1 MKMKLFVLTAFA
13 ACMQLVGHSQAA
25 LPAFWN
31 FDVAAPTGW
40 TESLGTNGNT
50 RYATGAVGQACKLD
64 ATGEYVLLEI
74 AEEPGILSYFLKGQ
88 NSGGAFQGTFT
99 IEESSDGST
108 FTTLQQY
115 VDGALATTAF
125 TEYTAQPQPTTRFIR
140 WYYTEKISGHN
151 VGLDEINLA
160 VPGITAAQE
169 INVTDGANN
178 IPSGFDFVMA
188 GTTQSNITLQNLGTG
203 TALNISGITIT
214 GTNASEF
221 SLGTIPTSIAPSS
234 SATVTINFAPT
245 FSGSHFCTLNISSDD
260 TSEPMYLVHVY
271 AISGDLATE
280 PAQSA
285 QNVIFTNVRAWDVKT
300 RITESAQTAERYL
313 VLRRKGAA
321 VSQPPVDGTT
331 YVKGQ
336 WIGDA
341 QVVAVVN
348 SGDTTSFDARGIE
361 SGFTYHVAVYAFNGP
376 AGYENYLTSSP
387 LTDTFD
393 TPAPN
398 FGSLYSALDTSSP
411 NFVTDLTTV
420 MNPANYFQIYYSN
433 YIATLVNNF
442 YIRDTVVNGQ
452 SKSMVE
458 CQYSGVPYI
467 FDASFQWTD
476 LSREHTFPQ
485 SWMPSY
491 FDTGFEDS
499 EEVSDLHNLVPVWQN
514 QVNAVRSNYPYGE
527 VTTAT
532 SGQTVN
538 GVNVD
543 CALGT
548 NAGGQTVYEMRDSFK
563 GNAARAMMYEAVK
576 YNAAGADFSF
586 PEQISLTI
594 PYGQS
599 ERLIK
604 QWHFQDLPDSWEI
617 TRNEYN
623 QYEQHNRNAF
633 IDQVTYPCFIRFS
646 TLQPFVPQ
654 VINSGDSLLT
664 CTDFA
669 LSYQWYLNGTEIPN
683 SNAASYSMTEPG
695 EYSVQIQQFQQC
707 PAITSAPI
715 TVGQVSVVENDKNH
729 FGMTVYPNPN
739 TGDFTLTT
747 ELKKAT
753 DAAIKIYDI
762 SGNVVYSKS
771 AFLPQGTRNMSMD
784 LNLQSGVYFI
794 EVSAVHG
801 AQRERLI
808 IK

>member
-563 GNAARAMMYEAVK
+563 GNAARAMMYQAVK

-707 PAITSAPI
+707 PVITSAPI

>member
-1 MKMKLFVLTAFA
+1 MKMKLFLLTAIA
-13 ACMQLVGHSQAA
+13 ACMQFLGYSQAA

-31 FDVAAPTGW
+31 FDVATPNGW

-50 RYATGAVGQACKLD
+50 RYATGFAGQACKLD
-64 ATGEYVLLEI
+64 ATGEYVLLEF
-74 AEEPGILSYFLKGQ
+74 AEEPGLVTYYMKGQ

-99 IEESSDGST
+99 VEESADGNN
-108 FTTLQQY
+108 FTTLHQY
-115 VDGALATTAF
+115 VNADLATAAF
-125 TEYTAQPQPTTRFIR
+125 TQYSNQPLPTTRYIR

-169 INVTDGANN
+169 INVTGGGNN

-188 GTTQSNITLQNLGTG
+188 GTTQSSITIENLGTG
-203 TALNISGITIT
+203 NTLNIAGIAIS
-214 GTNASEF
+214 GTNAAEF

-234 SATVTINFAPT
+234 SASLTINFAPT
-245 FSGSHFCTLNISSDD
+245 FSGSHFCTLTITSDD
-260 TSEPMYLVHVY
+260 ASEPSYEVHVY
-271 AISGDLATE
+271 AISGNTASE
-280 PAQSA
+280 PTQSA

-300 RITESAQTAERYL
+300 RITESAQPAERYL
-313 VLRRKGAA
+313 VLRKKGAP
-321 VSQPPVDGTT
+321 VSQAPVDGTT

-336 WIGDA
+336 WLGDA
-341 QVVAVVN
+341 QVVAIIN

-376 AGYENYLTSSP
+376 AGYENYLTSSA

-398 FGSLYSALDTSSP
+398 FGSLYNTLDTNSP
-411 NFVTDLTTV
+411 NFVTDLTSV
-420 MNPANYFQIYYSN
+420 MNPSNYFQIYYSN

-476 LSREHTFPQ
+476 LSREHSFPQ

-491 FDTGFEDS
+491 FDTGFDDS
-499 EEVSDLHNLVPVWQN
+499 PEVSDLHNLVPVWQN

-527 VTTAT
+527 VTTPT

-538 GVNVD
+538 GTSVD

-563 GNAARAMMYEAVK
+563 GNAARAMMYQAVK

-599 ERLIK
+599 ERIIK

-646 TLQPFVPQ
+646 SLQPFVPQ

-669 LSYQWYLNGTEIPN
+669 LSYQWYLNGSEIPN
-683 SNAASYSMTEPG
+683 ANAASLAMTEPG
-695 EYSVQIQQFQQC
+695 EYAVQLQQFQQC
-707 PAITSAPI
+707 PTFTSPAVTI
-715 TVGQVSVVENDKNH
+715 GQVSITENDKNR
-729 FGMTVYPNPN
+729 FGMSVYPNPN
-739 TGDFTLTT
+739 SGEFTLTT
-747 ELKKAT
+747 ELKNAT
-753 DAAIKIYDI
+753 DAVVKIYDI
-762 SGNVVYSKS
+762 SGKVVYSKS
-771 AFLPQGTRNMSMD
+771 ASLPQGVRNQNLD

-794 EVSAVHG
+794 EVSAAHG

-808 IK
+808 VK

>member
-74 AEEPGILSYFLKGQ
+74 AEEPGMLSYFLKGQ

>member
-13 ACMQLVGHSQAA
+13 ACMRLVGYSQAA

-31 FDVAAPTGW
+31 FDVDAPTGW

-74 AEEPGILSYFLKGQ
+74 AEEPGMLSYFLKGQ

-178 IPSGFDFVMA
+178 IPSGFEFVMA

-214 GTNASEF
+214 GANASEF
-221 SLGTIPTSIAPSS
+221 SLGTIPTSIAPSG
-234 SATVTINFAPT
+234 SAALTINFAPT
-245 FSGSHFCTLNISSDD
+245 FNGSHFCTLTISSDD
-260 TSEPMYLVHVY
+260 ASEPQYEIHVY
-271 AISGDLATE
+271 AISGNGATE
-280 PAQSA
+280 PTQSA
-285 QNVIFTNVRAWDVKT
+285 QSLTFTNVRSWDVKT
-300 RITESAQTAERYL
+300 RINESSSPAEHYL
-313 VLRRKGAA
+313 ILRRKGAA
-321 VSQPPVDGTT
+321 VALAPVDGTT

-341 QVVAVVN
+341 QVVAIVN

-361 SGFTYHVAVYAFNGP
+361 AGFTYHVAVYAFNGP
-376 AGYENYLTSSP
+376 AGYENYLTTSP

-411 NFVTDLTTV
+411 NFVTDLTAV

-442 YIRDTVVNGQ
+442 YIRDTVMNGQ

-458 CQYSGVPYI
+458 CQYSGVPYT
-467 FDASFQWTD
+467 FDAGFQWTD

-491 FDTGFEDS
+491 FDAGFS
-499 EEVSDLHNLVPVWQN
+499 ESNEVSDLHNLVPVWQN

-532 SGQTVN
+532 SGQIVN

-563 GNAARAMMYEAVK
+563 GNAARAMMYQSVK

-617 TRNEYN
+617 TRNEYI

-654 VINSGDSLLT
+654 VINVGDSVLT
-664 CTDFA
+664 CTDYA
-669 LSYQWYLNGTEIPN
+669 LSYQWFLNGTEIPN
-683 SNAASYSMTEPG
+683 ANAASLSMTEVG
-695 EYSVQIQQFQQC
+695 DYSVQIQQHQQC
-707 PAITSAPI
+707 PSFTSPNITI
-715 TVGQVSVVENDKNH
+715 GQVSVSENPKNH
-729 FGMTVYPNPN
+729 FGLSVYPNPN
-739 TGDFTLTT
+739 AGNFTVTT
-747 ELKKAT
+747 DLKKAS
-753 DAAIKIYDI
+753 DATIKIFDI
-762 SGNVVYSKS
+762 SGKVVYNKFL
-771 AFLPQGTRNMSMD
+771 ALPQGTRNHS
-784 LNLQSGVYFI
+784 LNLNLETGIYFL
-794 EVSAVHG
+794 EVSASHG

-808 IK
+808 VK

>member
-1 MKMKLFVLTAFA
+1 MKMKLFVFTAIA
-13 ACMQLVGHSQAA
+13 SCIQLLGYSQAA
-25 LPAFWN
+25 LPASWD
-31 FDVAAPTGW
+31 FDVAAPSGW

-50 RYATGAVGQACKLD
+50 RYANGFAGQACKLD
-64 ATGEYVLLEI
+64 ATGEYVLLEF
-74 AEEPGILSYFLKGQ
+74 AEEPGVLSYYLKGQ
-88 NSGGAFQGTFT
+88 NSSGAFQGTFT
-99 IEESSDGST
+99 IEESADGSS
-108 FTTLQQY
+108 FTTLHQY
-115 VDGALATTAF
+115 VNGDLATAAF
-125 TEYTAQPQPTTRFIR
+125 TLYSDQPQATTRYIR

-160 VPGITAAQE
+160 VPGITPAQE
-169 INVTDGANN
+169 INVTGGGSN

-188 GTTQSNITLQNLGTG
+188 GTTQSSITIENLGTG
-203 TALNISGITIT
+203 NTLNISGISIS

-234 SATVTINFAPT
+234 SATLTINFAPT
-245 FSGSHFCTLNISSDD
+245 FSGSHFCTLTISSDD
-260 TSEPMYLVHVY
+260 VSEPSYDVHVY
-271 AISGDLATE
+271 AISGNVATE
-280 PAQSA
+280 PSQSP
-285 QNVIFTNVRAWDVKT
+285 QSVTFTNLRAWDVKT
-300 RITESAQTAERYL
+300 RINESSVPSEHYL
-313 VLRRKGAA
+313 VLRRKGAP
-321 VSQPPVDGTT
+321 VSQSPTDATS

-341 QVVAVVN
+341 QVVAIID
-348 SGDTTSFDARGIE
+348 SGDTASFDARGIE
-361 SGFTYHVAVYAFNGP
+361 SGFTYHIAVYAFNGP
-376 AGYENYLTSSP
+376 AGYENYLTSSS

-398 FGSLYSALDTSSP
+398 FGSLYNALDTSSP
-411 NFVTDLTTV
+411 SFVTDLTAV

-442 YIRDTVVNGQ
+442 YVRDTVVNGQ

-467 FDASFQWTD
+467 FDAGFQWTD

-491 FDTGFEDS
+491 FDSGFEES

-538 GVNVD
+538 GVNVE

-563 GNAARAMMYEAVK
+563 GNAARAMMYQAVK

-664 CTDFA
+664 CTDYA
-669 LSYQWYLNGTEIPN
+669 LSYQWYLNGNEIPN
-683 SNAASYSMTEPG
+683 ANASAYSMTEAG
-695 EYSVQIQQFQQC
+695 DYSVQIQQHEQC
-707 PAITSAPI
+707 PAFTSPTV
-715 TVGQVSVVENDKNH
+715 TVGTVSIPENERNH
-729 FGMTVYPNPN
+729 FGMSVYPNPN
-739 TGDFTLTT
+739 AGDFTLTT
-747 ELKKAT
+747 QLKKAT
-753 DAAIKIYDI
+753 EAIVKIYDI
-762 SGNVVYSKS
+762 SGNLVYRKS
-771 AFLPQGTRNMSMD
+771 ATLPQGIRSQAID

-794 EVSAVHG
+794 EVSAAHG

-808 IK
+808 VK

>member
-74 AEEPGILSYFLKGQ
+74 AEEPGMLSYFLKGQ

-563 GNAARAMMYEAVK
+563 GNAARAMMYQAVK

>member
-74 AEEPGILSYFLKGQ
+74 AEEPGMLSYFLKGQ

-563 GNAARAMMYEAVK
+563 GNAARAMMYQAVK

-707 PAITSAPI
+707 PVITSAPI